1 MLKPSDVRV
10 GDTVRVVPI
19 GQPCRVEYN
28 DNGVISGVYFLNPE
42 TDDVEKCSSDFCAK
56 MQKLGI
62 VPSRIQ
68 NGKKCC
74 VDGVI
79 KHTNLK
85 ISNLLDYGAQKCSI
99 AAVETMQSGVEFAAY
114 SVSGEAVVRNAYQ
127 QDSMLKLMGFSLCP
141 GFAVTQESVRV
152 GFNQLKAMS
161 DYPFVDGYAITC
173 KGTNSLVYFSSD
185 ISYDRVAKVASDWNS
200 IGYIIACVQFE
211 SGVELECSYSDI
223 VKYNVQKGSIC
234 ALDETSI
241 KYCSDRSN
249 GSKRVNSKVQ
259 CKCCGSTVNIGFK
272 GYFRCPY
279 NNCMSN
285 LYPVVKHMLKTFE
298 LPDMEYS
305 EYRKLANGKKVQSLC
320 DVIALPRYAGL
331 DVRCTVSML
340 LYAVCPA
347 SVVPVLDFFDQL
359 AEAAGSFEA
368 CMHYLEHPNEIRTDM
383 SGFLNARYAEK
394 FIQWISKSENL
405 LIVKSMCYMPNVHIK
420 KESFELPDVPQL
432 FRNKRVYIEGPFRH
446 GSYSDVAGIVRSY
459 GADVVSAVDARCNCC
474 IVGDINKEYKSSQQI
489 NIAHT
494 YSIPVFAESN
504 FFKHYGID
512 SDIANANQHKNY
524 L

>member
-1 MLKPSDVRV
+1 MLKPSDVRI
-10 GDTVRVVPI
+10 GDTVRVVPV

-28 DNGVISGVYFLNPE
+28 DSGVISGVYFLNPE

-68 NGKKCC
+68 NGKKCS

-85 ISNLLDYGAQKCSI
+85 ISNLLNHGARKCSI
-99 AAVETMQSGVEFAAY
+99 AAVEAMQSGVEFAAY
-114 SVSGEAVVRNAYQ
+114 SASGEVVARNAYQ
-127 QDSMLKLMGFSLCP
+127 QDSMLKLMGFKLCP
-141 GFAVTQESVRV
+141 SFAVTREAVRA
-152 GFNQLKAMS
+152 GFHKLKAMS

-173 KGTNSLVYFSSD
+173 KGTNSLVYLSSD
-185 ISYDRVAKVASDWNS
+185 VFYDRVSKVCSDWNS
-200 IGYIIACVQFE
+200 IGYIVANIQFE
-211 SGVELECSYSDI
+211 SGVQLECSYSDV

-259 CKCCGSTVNIGFK
+259 CKCCNSTVHVGSS
-272 GYFRCPY
+272 GYFRCSY
-279 NNCMSN
+279 DNCMSN
-285 LYPVVKHMLKTFE
+285 LYPVVNHMLKTFQ
-298 LPDMEYS
+298 LAPMEYQS
-305 EYRKLANGKKVQSLC
+305 YKELASGRKIQSLC
-320 DVIALPRYAGL
+320 DVLALPEYAER
-331 DVRCTVSML
+331 DVCCTISTL
-340 LYAVCPA
+340 LYAVCPS
-347 SVVPVLDFFDQL
+347 SVVPILDFFDQF
-359 AEAAGSFEA
+359 AEGAGSFEA
-368 CMHYLEHPNEIRTDM
+368 CMHYLEHPSEIRTDM

-394 FIQWISKSENL
+394 FIAWISESENF
-405 LIVKSMCYMPNVHIK
+405 LIVKSMCCMPNVHIK
-420 KESFELPDVPQL
+420 KESFELLNVPQL

-446 GSYSDVAGIVRSY
+446 GSHSDVAGIVRSY
-459 GADVVSAVDARCNCC
+459 GADVVSSVDARCNCC
-474 IVGDINKEYKSSQQI
+474 IVGDINKEYKTSQQL

-494 YSIPVFAESN
+494 YNIPVFVESN

-512 SDIANANQHKNY
+512 SDIASAQQANY